1 MGSSQHPR
9 NSTRVRKIHS
19 AICPSASPP
28 TPPIMGTRRR
38 PLVTRTFAEIRG
50 QLVVALATTNI
61 TIATLRAQS
70 ADIDTDVA
78 LVLRR
83 CVADTLDRLIDKISE
98 LLAGAR
104 HER

>member
-9 NSTRVRKIHS
+9 NSTRVREIRS

-28 TPPIMGTRRR
+28 TPPTMGTRRR

-50 QLVVALATTNI
+50 QLVVALAATNI

-98 LLAGAR
+98 GAP
-104 HER
+104 